1 MQLFSRE
8 KHFCNAILLHTH
20 IPINVCNWHRMTS
33 DWSISSWRTPSHITR
48 GWSGPRRGNWG
59 SILWGH
65 WRWRRHR
72 KEHRRGNFGWG
83 YIVFPVFWRRKG
95 FSRLR
100 IIFVIISLS
109 HLRARGPT
117 RIWNVRKI
125 WAMRWVDKINGI
137 SWELK
142 FLFHVCMYVPTYLYY
157 SSIVIRAIEVYCIL

>member
-65 WRWRRHR
+65 WRWRWHR
-72 KEHRRGNFGWG
+72 KEHRRGNFGRG

-142 FLFHVCMYVPTYLYY
+142 FLFHVCMYVPTYL
-157 SSIVIRAIEVYCIL
+157 L